1 MMSMFDWDG
10 DGKNTF
16 ADDYL
21 EYQIYQETM
30 KDSDEADSDLD
41 EEPNI
46 FGSDSERKEHTEDY
60 YIPPMFQE
68 KKQPAKPAENK
79 KEEEKDKKSG
89 EETVESVVGAIL
101 ILAFGIAVTYAFK
114 SAWIQL
120 LIIVA
125 TLVAFC
131 LWMWH
136 RYIK

>member
-1 MMSMFDWDG
+1 MSMFDWDG

-16 ADDYL
+16 ADDYM
-21 EYQIYQETM
+21 EYQIYKETT
-30 KDSDEADSDLD
+30 KDLDEADNDFD
-41 EEPNI
+41 DEPNI
-46 FGSDSERKEHTEDY
+46 LGSDGEWKDHTEDY
-60 YIPPMFQE
+60 HIPPMFRE
-68 KKQPAKPAENK
+68 KKQPAKPAEKK

-89 EETVESVVGAIL
+89 AEHIENVVGAIL

-136 RYIK
+136 RYVK